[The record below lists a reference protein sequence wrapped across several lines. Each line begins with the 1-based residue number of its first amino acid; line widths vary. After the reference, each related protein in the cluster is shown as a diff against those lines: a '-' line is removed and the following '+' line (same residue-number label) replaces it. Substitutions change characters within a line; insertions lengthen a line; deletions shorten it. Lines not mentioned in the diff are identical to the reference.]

1 MENNFLLRH
10 LECIHNSLNDYNY
23 NILYYYMVSISYKNF
38 DISKID
44 IHDDILKYDKSSSF
58 ILKTPIM
65 KFKKEGDVINLF
77 FNEESEQHHL
87 FLEKLIFLQRKL
99 DINKINL
106 QVISE
111 TIMSIPIVSASK
123 FFDSNIKDI
132 DKNNLIGIKCIIL
145 LNFINNE
152 ISLKQLLILS

>member
-1 MENNFLLRH
+1 
-10 LECIHNSLNDYNY
+10 
-23 NILYYYMVSISYKNF
+23 MVSISYKNF

-77 FNEESEQHHL
+77 FNEESQQHYL

-111 TIMSIPIVSASK
+111 TTMSIPIVSTSK